1 VVICALQVMSIAVGV
16 RVAGQWPDVAPTAAG
31 SAAALPSLPGVSAAT
46 AQDFAALYTAE
57 FPRLAGYL
65 TALTG
70 NAEVGRE
77 AAQEAFTRLFARWRS
92 VREPRAFTYV
102 VGTNLCRHHWKQ
114 SSRERAAV
122 ASLGATLPEDRPAHD
137 PWLQDL
143 VQRLPVRLREVV
155 LLHYYAD
162 LPIEQVAAAVHR
174 PVGTVKRRLHEAR
187 AALATAV
194 ADSEQEVPA

>member
-1 VVICALQVMSIAVGV
+1 V
-16 RVAGQWPDVAPTAAG
+16 
-31 SAAALPSLPGVSAAT
+31 LPSLPGVSAQC

-70 NAEVGRE
+70 NVDVGRE

-92 VREPRAFTYV
+92 VREPRAFAYV

-114 SSRERAAV
+114 AGRERTAV
-122 ASLGATLPEDRPAHD
+122 QALGAALPTDGPAYD
-137 PWLQDL
+137 PWLRDL
-143 VQRLPVRLREVV
+143 VHRLPVRLREVV

-162 LPIEQVAAAVHR
+162 LPIAQVAAAIHR

-187 AALATAV
+187 AALAA
-194 ADSEQEVPA
+194 AAAEAEVTQ

>member
-1 VVICALQVMSIAVGV
+1 MMGV
-16 RVAGQWPDVAPTAAG
+16 RVAGHWSELQPTLQPALQP
-31 SAAALPSLPGVSAAT
+31 SAAAPALASLPGVSAAA

-57 FPRLAGYL
+57 FGRLAGYL
-65 TALTG
+65 SALTG
-70 NAEVGRE
+70 DADQGRE

-92 VREPRAFTYV
+92 VREPRAFAYV

-114 SSRERAAV
+114 SGRERSAV
-122 ASLGATLPEDRPAHD
+122 ATLGAALPTDRPAHD

-162 LPIEQVAAAVHR
+162 LPISQVAAAIHR

-187 AALATAV
+187 AALAV
-194 ADSEQEVPA
+194 AMSDTEQGVLA

>member
-1 VVICALQVMSIAVGV
+1 MSAAMGA
-16 RVAGQWPDVAPTAAG
+16 RMAGQWPDIQPTLQP
-31 SAAALPSLPGVSAAT
+31 AAAAVPGLPSLPGVSAAT

-57 FPRLAGYL
+57 FGRLAGYL
-65 TALTG
+65 SALTG
-70 NAEVGRE
+70 NADLGRE

-92 VREPRAFTYV
+92 VREPRAFAYV
-102 VGTNLCRHHWKQ
+102 VGTNLCRHHWKE
-114 SSRERAAV
+114 SGRERSAV
-122 ASLGATLPEDRPAHD
+122 ATLGAALPTGRPAHD

-162 LPIEQVAAAVHR
+162 LPIAQVAAAIHR

-187 AALATAV
+187 TALAIAV
-194 ADSEQEVPA
+194 ADDDEAVSA

>member
-1 VVICALQVMSIAVGV
+1 MSKAMGVAV
-16 RVAGQWPDVAPTAAG
+16 ASHWPDLAPSPAVAAVP
-31 SAAALPSLPGVSAAT
+31 ALPSLPGVSAAT

-57 FPRLAGYL
+57 FGRLAGYL
-65 TALTG
+65 AALTG
-70 NAEVGRE
+70 DADLGRE

-92 VREPRAFTYV
+92 VREPRAFAYV

-122 ASLGATLPEDRPAHD
+122 ATLGAALPTGRPAHD

-143 VQRLPVRLREVV
+143 VHRLPVRLREVV

-162 LPIEQVAAAVHR
+162 LPIQQVAAAIHR

-187 AALATAV
+187 AALAEAV
-194 ADSEQEVPA
+194 ADSEQGVPA

>member
-1 VVICALQVMSIAVGV
+1 MTTAVGV
-16 RVAGQWPDVAPTAAG
+16 AVVAQWRELQPTRVTAADD
-31 SAAALPSLPGVSAAT
+31 ALPSLPGVSAAV

-57 FPRLAGYL
+57 FSRLAGYL

-70 NAEVGRE
+70 DVDLARE

-92 VREPRAFTYV
+92 VREPRAFAYV

-114 SSRERAAV
+114 AGRERAAV
-122 ASLGATLPEDRPAHD
+122 ATLGAALPDGRPAHD

-155 LLHYYAD
+155 LLHYNAD
-162 LPIEQVAAAVHR
+162 LPIQQVAAAIHR

-187 AALATAV
+187 AALAEAV
-194 ADSEQEVPA
+194 ADSEQGVPA

>member
-1 VVICALQVMSIAVGV
+1 VSATWPGAAV
-16 RVAGQWPDVAPTAAG
+16 PAAG
-31 SAAALPSLPGVSAAT
+31 PAPLPALPGVSAEA
-46 AQDFAALYTAE
+46 AQDFAALYIAE

-70 NAEVGRE
+70 NPDIGRE
-77 AAQEAFTRLFARWRS
+77 AAQEAFTRLFARWRT

-114 SSRERAAV
+114 SGRERAAV
-122 ASLGATLPEDRPAHD
+122 ATLGAALPDGRPAHD

-162 LPIEQVAAAVHR
+162 LPIAQVAAAIHR
-174 PVGTVKRRLHEAR
+174 PVGTVKRRLYEAR
-187 AALATAV
+187 AALAEAV
-194 ADSEQEVPA
+194 ADSEHAAEAAR

>member
-1 VVICALQVMSIAVGV
+1 MAMGVGM
-16 RVAGQWPDVAPTAAG
+16 AAQWPDLQPTLQPATTATTVATAP
-31 SAAALPSLPGVSAAT
+31 ALPALPGVSAAT

-57 FPRLAGYL
+57 FSRLAGYL

-70 NAEVGRE
+70 NADLGRD

-92 VREPRAFTYV
+92 VREPRAFAYV

-122 ASLGATLPEDRPAHD
+122 ATLGNALPDGRPAHD

-162 LPIEQVAAAVHR
+162 LPIEQVAAATHR

-187 AALATAV
+187 AALAVAV
-194 ADSEQEVPA
+194 FESEQEVPA

>member
-1 VVICALQVMSIAVGV
+1 M
-16 RVAGQWPDVAPTAAG
+16 T
-31 SAAALPSLPGVSAAT
+31 
-46 AQDFAALYTAE
+46 
-57 FPRLAGYL
+57 
-65 TALTG
+65 
-70 NAEVGRE
+70 
-77 AAQEAFTRLFARWRS
+77 
-92 VREPRAFTYV
+92 
-102 VGTNLCRHHWKQ
+102 
-114 SSRERAAV
+114 
-122 ASLGATLPEDRPAHD
+122 LGATLPEDRPAHD

-194 ADSEQEVPA
+194 TASEQEVRA

>member
-1 VVICALQVMSIAVGV
+1 VSTGWAE
-16 RVAGQWPDVAPTAAG
+16 PTAV
-31 SAAALPSLPGVSAAT
+31 AAAPSLPSLPGVSASA

-57 FPRLAGYL
+57 FSRLAGYL
-65 TALTG
+65 SALTG
-70 NAEVGRE
+70 DTDLGRE

-92 VREPRAFTYV
+92 VREPRAFAYV

-114 SSRERAAV
+114 SGRERSAV
-122 ASLGATLPEDRPAHD
+122 ATMGAELPAGRPAYD

-143 VQRLPVRLREVV
+143 VHRLPVRLREVV

-162 LPIEQVAAAVHR
+162 LPIAEVAAAIHR

-194 ADSEQEVPA
+194 AETDEAVSA